1 MLGDVANYRKN
12 NPKVLEIPFNSSNKY
27 QLSIHE
33 IREEFHCE
41 EVGKNGQKEKA
52 GKFGGWQ

>member
-1 MLGDVANYRKN
+1 MLGDVVNYRKN

-33 IREEFHCE
+33 MHKDIDDEEDE
-41 EVGKNGQKEKA
+41 ENEQAEKG
-52 GKFGGWQ
+52 GKFRR